1 VFPIRNLSSEFIR
14 NFSGSQFTMGLRF
27 RRRITIVPGVHLN
40 ISRSGIS
47 TSVGVRGASLTLGKR
62 GTYGNIGLPGTG
74 ISYRER
80 ISPPNSTHPT
90 TQTSNI
96 LPNSEATNVAPA
108 THFTHHLH
116 WWKVLV
122 FLGMMIAVGATK
134 SNGIIGLFW
143 CIWLVYLLFLFLRL
157 IVRAMRPKPKQ
168 FTGTTN

>member
-1 VFPIRNLSSEFIR
+1 
-14 NFSGSQFTMGLRF
+14 MGLRF
-27 RRRITIVPGVHLN
+27 RRRITIIPGVHLN

-47 TSVGVRGASLTLGKR
+47 TSVGVRGASVTLGKR

-80 ISPPNSTHPT
+80 ISPPNAIHPA
-90 TQTSNI
+90 QTSSV
-96 LPNSEATNVAPA
+96 LPDSEAVPAAPA

-122 FLGMMIAVGATK
+122 FLGTMIGAGATK

-143 CIWLVYLLFLFLRL
+143 CAWFAYWLFLLLRL
-157 IVRAMRPKPKQ
+157 IFRKRPAD
-168 FTGTTN
+168 TTTT